1 MELTKRQ
8 SDSLFVA
15 KAFAILSV
23 VCAHMSFT
31 NEYFFA
37 DTVRNCLGQIGVAI
51 FFVISGFFYKRTNG
65 DTKIFWAKKAKTAL
79 LPWVVLSSATFALS
93 AILSGSLSGFPVSFI
108 KYVLGIG
115 SLYWY
120 MSISF
125 ILFATFKFV
134 TKKWQLI
141 VCIIISIVSVYLT
154 TFEIIP
160 HNEYF
165 NQYINP
171 LNWIGFFALGLLLRQ
186 ENLLEKIIG
195 IKVFAF
201 SLVGLVISIVI
212 AVLRGNEIKAYID
225 VTSIFTEVFGLILA
239 INLSYLLANSKLL
252 IDIGKKSF
260 FIYLMHIQVA
270 GLINTR
276 LPYNEV
282 FFILRPF
289 IVLAVCYIIAVVFKL
304 ILKLLKLNKCNFV
317 FGLDR

>member
-23 VCAHMSFT
+23 ICAHMSFT

-51 FFVISGFFYKRTNG
+51 FFVISGFFYKRTAG
-65 DTKIFWAKKAKTAL
+65 DTKNFWAKKAKTAL
-79 LPWVVLSSATFALS
+79 LPWVVLSSAAFVLS
-93 AILSGSLSGFPVSFI
+93 AILSGSLCGFPLSFI

-134 TKKWQLI
+134 TKKWQLMTC
-141 VCIIISIVSVYLT
+141 VIISIVSVYLT

-171 LNWIGFFALGLLLRQ
+171 LNWIGFFALGILLRQ
-186 ENLLEKIIG
+186 ENLLEKIIS

-212 AVLRGNEIKAYID
+212 AVLSGNEIKAYID
-225 VTSIFTEVFGLILA
+225 VTSILTEFFGFILA

-276 LPYNEV
+276 LPYNTI

-289 IVLAVCYIIAVVFKL
+289 IVLAVCYIIAVVFKRV
-304 ILKLLKLNKCNFV
+304 LKLLKLNKFNFV